1 MVGLVMVATA
11 LSLPARAH
19 AWASLCCMPWQAPDQ
34 VILSPD
40 GRFAYSSSYDITLVM
55 RRDPDTGALTVL
67 DSYDQGA
74 GAMELSRDGSS
85 LYVASW
91 NSPLIAEYA
100 RDSQT
105 GLLTARGMW
114 AQHSSSGAYADLQVS
129 NDGRHLYASDPERD
143 A

>member
-1 MVGLVMVATA
+1 MLVLATVAVA

-19 AWASLCCMPWQAPDQ
+19 AWASLCCMSWQAPDQ
-34 VILSPD
+34 VLISSD

-55 RRDPDTGALTVL
+55 RRDPNTGALTVV

-100 RDSQT
+100 RNSQT
-105 GLLTARGMW
+105 GLLTARG
-114 AQHSSSGAYADLQVS
+114 
-129 NDGRHLYASDPERD
+129 
-143 A
+143 